1 MTARPRKIHGV
12 DFSGA
17 VDAGRRIWVASGL
30 IEKRALRIE
39 TCRRGEELPGSG
51 RGRDQ
56 CLAALREFIRSQRGC
71 AFGLDFPFGLPG
83 ALVKDASWEEFVL
96 AFPDRYSTPEEF
108 RDACQRA
115 SCGVEWRRAADLES
129 RTPFSPYNLR
139 VYRQT
144 YFGIR
149 ELLAPL
155 VRDGSACVPPMQ
167 RALPGKPWI
176 LEICPASLLK
186 LERLYKPPYKGVG
199 QAHRAA
205 RARIL
210 SEIEK
215 SVPLSVPSRLRRML
229 LDDRGGD
236 ALDSVIAAC
245 GAFRALRNPD
255 GLDADGAYALE
266 GYVYV

>member
-1 MTARPRKIHGV
+1 MRVHGV

-17 VDAGRRIWVASGL
+17 VDAGRRIWIASGQ

-39 TCRRGEELPGSG
+39 ECRRGEALPGSG
-51 RGRDQ
+51 RDRDQ

-71 AFGLDFPFGLPG
+71 AFGLDFPFGLPH
-83 ALVKDASWEEFVL
+83 ALVKEASWEEFVR

-115 SCGVEWRRAADLES
+115 SCGVELRRATDRES

-155 VRDGSACVPPMQ
+155 VRDGSASVPPMQ
-167 RALPGKPWI
+167 PPLPGKPWI

-186 LERLYKPPYKGVG
+186 REKLYIPYKGG
-199 QAHRAA
+199 SKAHRAA

-210 SEIEK
+210 MKIEK
-215 SVPLSVPSRLRRML
+215 VVSLFLPSRALRRSL
-229 LDDRGGD
+229 VDDRGGD

-245 GAFRALRNPD
+245 GALRALRNPD
-255 GLDADGAYALE
+255 GLDVGDGYALE